1 MEEFL
6 NSLGLNKY
14 VATFKEQEIDFDV
27 ARKLTD
33 DELKELGLPLGPRKK
48 FLEAIQS
55 KASPSPS
62 LPPSLPPSATV
73 KTTTPTATPKTTTPS
88 APGLTPVDVVAASQ
102 DTDLPLDTRKDIQK
116 CVEFVQK
123 MSERLNKA
131 TGMTNYFLVVDYV
144 AWYKACENLKG
155 FLDSDSQH
163 VKKQLGTSINE
174 YIGMTVSNL
183 ERFCKDQMNRD
194 TMNAKLHRRAIVIEP
209 PHSQD
214 KVKPKADSNQ
224 VVTLSIQDGAF
235 HCTISRFLSLSGCYP
250 HISPLF

>member
-14 VATFKEQEIDFDV
+14 VATFKEQEIDLDV
-27 ARKLTD
+27 ARKLTE

-48 FLEAIQS
+48 FLEAIQNRAS
-55 KASPSPS
+55 SSSSSSSSPSPS
-62 LPPSLPPSATV
+62 SSSAT
-73 KTTTPTATPKTTTPS
+73 AKTTTPS
-88 APGLTPVDVVAASQ
+88 APGLTPVDVLAASQ
-102 DTDLPLDTRKDIQK
+102 NTDLPLDTRKDIQK
-116 CVEFVQK
+116 YVEFVHK

-144 AWYKACENLKG
+144 AWYKACENLNG
-155 FLDSDSQH
+155 FLDSTSQH
-163 VKKQLGTSINE
+163 VKKQLGTCINE
-174 YIGMTVSNL
+174 YIGTTVSNL

-209 PHSQD
+209 VHSQD

-224 VVTLSIQDGAF
+224 IVTLSIQDGAF